1 MNTRSL
7 VYLAGMLL
15 LGGCATEKA
24 AGPQAKTFEVPLTK
38 SCDSAGAEAK
48 GSATVTVAPDDASV
62 TVTVNYSGL
71 SGDVTA
77 AHVHLGAAGTNGPVV
92 LPFAAPFTSP
102 FTKTFTAVDY
112 NAAAGAPPDFAA
124 FVTALKAGG
133 AFYVNV
139 HTAAC
144 KPGEIR
150 GEIQ

>member
-1 MNTRSL
+1 MSARSL

-15 LGGCATEKA
+15 LWGCATEKS

-38 SCDSAGAEAK
+38 SCNSAGAEAK

-62 TVTVNYSGL
+62 TVIVNYSGL

-77 AHVHLGAAGTNGPVV
+77 AHVHVGAAGTSGPVV

-102 FTKTFTAVDY
+102 FTKTFTAGDY
-112 NAAAGAPPDFAA
+112 IAAAGAPPDFAA
-124 FVTALKAGG
+124 FVSALKAGG

>member
-1 MNTRSL
+1 M
-7 VYLAGMLL
+7 
-15 LGGCATEKA
+15 
-24 AGPQAKTFEVPLTK
+24 PLTK

-48 GSATVTVAPDDASV
+48 GSATVTVAPDDASI

-77 AHVHLGAAGTNGPVV
+77 AHVHVGAAGTSGPVV

-102 FTKTFTAVDY
+102 FTKTFTATDY
-112 NAAAGAPPDFAA
+112 KAAAGAPPDFAA
-124 FVTALKAGG
+124 LVTALAAGG
-133 AFYVNV
+133 AFYVNL